1 MGTPITWVH
10 RDRGN
15 GAKQVRTRQPD
26 GSVVVD
32 RYPHTAPPDKDSGL
46 PRGYRRWEKMVD
58 ANGNVVRPCLTE
70 ASSSYDRNSQY
81 AQIQRAK
88 WKANGWIYYGECPKA
103 SVMVG
108 SVDPFSLI
116 PGNRSGEPC
125 PRGSFDM
132 GEARDSLGPCK
143 CVRAEVEARQLANK
157 RAMERLEGKYKNEQS
172 KVLES
177 QMQTAQNTS
186 VSMETLAATMAQQT
200 QLIAQLAQVAGGAPA
215 TPAPAPAP
223 RKKAKAAVEAEAEEI
238 EE

>member
-26 GSVVVD
+26 GSVVID
-32 RYPHTAPPDKDSGL
+32 KYPCTAPPDKDSGL
-46 PRGYRRWEKMVD
+46 PRGYRRWEKLVD
-58 ANGNVVRPCLTE
+58 AAGNVVRPCLTE
-70 ASSSYDRNSQY
+70 ASSSYDKNSAY
-81 AQIQRAK
+81 AQLQRAK

-116 PGNRSGEPC
+116 PGNRTGEPC
-125 PRGSFDM
+125 PRGTFDM

-143 CVRAEVEARQLANK
+143 CVKAEIEARQLANK

-172 KVLES
+172 KALES
-177 QMQTAQNTS
+177 QMQSAQNAS

-200 QLIAQLAQVAGGAPA
+200 QLIAQLAQAATGGTAA
-215 TPAPAPAP
+215 APAPAAK
-223 RKKAKAAVEAEAEEI
+223 KKAKAVIEAEAEETD
-238 EE
+238 E